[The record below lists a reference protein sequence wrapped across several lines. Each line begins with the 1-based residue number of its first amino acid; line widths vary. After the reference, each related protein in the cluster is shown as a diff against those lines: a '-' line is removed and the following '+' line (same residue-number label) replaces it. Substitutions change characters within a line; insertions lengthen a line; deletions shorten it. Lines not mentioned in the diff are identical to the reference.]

1 MSSMKT
7 LRLLV
12 CLGLFATAARAV
24 DIAVSIRYLA
34 PKGKSHAAIFLF
46 DGQGKLVRQLTK
58 PGEDQ
63 DYAPAFSP
71 DGKEIIFRRVHGDEE
86 AKRYFI
92 VDRAGKQT
100 RAIEGEPPEW
110 YAQRIVAKAFGD
122 SDSNGGEI
130 DPKDPVRTF
139 TSADGNLAL
148 VLKPNPDDEDHPLA
162 FLQEKKGALHAFADM
177 PGFSIFWFVN
187 LDKGTPFFITPK
199 LRTLFFCG
207 DHDST
212 TGTNTFALDIAR
224 KRIVMLSAN
233 GAEVYPWPGHDG
245 FFAAASSRYEPLGD
259 GKRTVNC
266 SYLDWYDAALKRTRF
281 GHALGKFGGAS
292 VFKTGEPPLTIPYLG
307 FSN

>member
-1 MSSMKT
+1 MKM
-7 LRLLV
+7 LRLLL
-12 CLGLFATAARAV
+12 CLGLFASAAGAAEV
-24 DIAVSIRYLA
+24 AVSIRYLA

-46 DGQGKLVRQLTK
+46 DLHGKLVRQLTQ

-86 AKRYFI
+86 AKRFFI
-92 VDRAGKQT
+92 FDREGRKT

-110 YAQRIVAKAFGD
+110 FTQRATAVAFGD
-122 SDSNGGEI
+122 SDTNSGES
-130 DPKDPVRTF
+130 DATKPDRTF
-139 TSADGNLAL
+139 ATPDDALAL

-162 FLQEKKGALHAFADM
+162 FLREKKGSLQPLAKM
-177 PGFSIFWFVN
+177 PGFSIFWFAT
-187 LDKGTPFFITPK
+187 LDHGSPFFLTPK

-212 TGTNTFALDIAR
+212 MGTNTFAFDIAR
-224 KRIVMLSAN
+224 KRIVTLSAN
-233 GAEVYPWPGHDG
+233 SAEAYPWPGHDG
-245 FFAAASSRYEPLGD
+245 FFVAASSRYEPLGD

-266 SYLDWYDAALKRTRF
+266 SYLDWYDTTMKRVRF

-292 VFKTGEPPLTIPYLG
+292 VFTKGEPPLILPYLG
-307 FSN
+307 FTN